1 MHTPPPFLRR
11 SERTMVYGKLER
23 RREFVTLLFN
33 QVSQIAITL
42 NFKEL
47 SKKYKLSNLLH
58 NDRALKKIK
67 FNFTF
72 LEDKLILSLLF

>member
-1 MHTPPPFLRR
+1 
-11 SERTMVYGKLER
+11 MVYGKLER

-72 LEDKLILSLLF
+72 IEDKIILSLLF